1 MSPRMDLNIIY
12 SPFHR
17 LGGHAMA
24 EGCRP
29 WTCLNK
35 PAISCRSPVLLL
47 LHSDGGEAG
56 GREGGDKRRREEQEG
71 SAAVVI
77 LIDNA
82 SSRIVKTAVIAVD

>member
-1 MSPRMDLNIIY
+1 MSLRMDLNIIY

-35 PAISCRSPVLLL
+35 PAISCRSPLLLL
-47 LHSDGGEAG
+47 LHSDGGEAW
-56 GREGGDKRRREEQEG
+56 GREGGDRRRREEQDG
-71 SAAVVI
+71 LAAVVI
-77 LIDNA
+77 LIDKA
-82 SSRIVKTAVIAVD
+82 SSS